1 MSTYPLEK
9 LGRGKLVENR
19 EHKKLVR
26 ENGFEFENVRKSQ
39 RKRKMKG
46 RMRREE
52 KEEERGNYI
61 NKIFTPFVLK

>member
-46 RMRREE
+46 RMRQEE
-52 KEEERGNYI
+52 KEEERGI
-61 NKIFTPFVLK
+61 